1 MPQEVSLVI
10 AVQGGAEVSTE
21 VVREA
26 QRGVGA
32 CRLWVDGQTL
42 LIEDDGAVMVPKTLN
57 RHIYLL
63 NLSVAVSQVQ

>member
-1 MPQEVSLVI
+1 MPQEVRLVI

-57 RHIYLL
+57 RYIYLL